1 MADDTD
7 FENPDIDNPDI
18 PNDSGLDLT
27 PRAVDV
33 ASGSR
38 RKQILPL
45 LVLAGVV
52 VGLGFVLL
60 QTLGS
65 AALFFYNADE
75 AVDGAPDASG
85 DCH

>member
-33 ASGSR
+33 AAGSTPQADSAHAGSGR
-38 RKQILPL
+38 RCRWP
-45 LVLAGVV
+45 
-52 VGLGFVLL
+52 GFRPA
-60 QTLGS
+60 T
-65 AALFFYNADE
+65 D
-75 AVDGAPDASG
+75 PW
-85 DCH
+85 